1 METPLKLPRPPE
13 KSNTLPAIDHR
24 KARQMSFVPKF
35 ILLEQHTMQRKLS
48 ALLTLFIVL
57 LVCATSAA
65 DSVAQVTMPR
75 LSYRDR
81 TLPNGL
87 RVLTAEDHSSPT
99 VAIQVWYKV
108 GSKDDPEGRSGF
120 AHLFEHMLFKGT
132 RNMKDEMMDRLTE
145 DVGGFNN
152 ASTWDDFTNYYE
164 VVPSNYLET
173 LLWAEADRMG
183 SLNVDDKNFK
193 SERDVV
199 KEEFRSRVLAPPYG
213 RFFYAIEKHSFVA
226 HPYRRPGIG
235 SIEELDAAT
244 LEDVRSFH
252 STFYRPDNAT
262 LVVVGDFD
270 QKQVDTW
277 VDKYFGR
284 VAKPDRPLPRVTIK
298 EPERVAEKRINEYA
312 PNVPLPAV
320 ALTYHTPA
328 VKADDAFAL
337 RVAES
342 ILSSGES
349 SRLYQS
355 LVYQQQIAQEA
366 FAQADLREDL
376 GLFVLGAILASEKK
390 PEEAERSLLAELK
403 RMQDTPVTAAELDKA
418 KNQLITNELRQR
430 ETSEGKSFA
439 LARAAVLL
447 GDAAR
452 VNTGMEKLQAVT
464 AADVQRVM
472 KKYFNDKNRV
482 VITYQAEQAK
492 PQTSTGSVRKGESR

>member
-1 METPLKLPRPPE
+1 MLRNLKVLFA
-13 KSNTLPAIDHR
+13 LIGLLAI
-24 KARQMSFVPKF
+24 
-35 ILLEQHTMQRKLS
+35 
-48 ALLTLFIVL
+48 
-57 LVCATSAA
+57 AA
-65 DSVAQVTMPR
+65 GFGTGSRAQTMPR
-75 LSYRDR
+75 VNYRDR
-81 TLPNGL
+81 TLANGL
-87 RVLTAEDHSSPT
+87 RVLTVEDHASPT

-132 RNMKDEMMDRLTE
+132 KNMKDEMMDRLTE
-145 DVGGFNN
+145 DVGGINN

-183 SLNVDDKNFK
+183 SLNVDEKNFK

-213 RFFYAIEKHSFVA
+213 RFFYAIEKQSFTS

-244 LEDVRSFH
+244 LEDVKAFH

-262 LVVVGDFD
+262 LVVVGDFEP
-270 QKQVDTW
+270 KQMDAW
-277 VDKYFGR
+277 IDKYFSR
-284 VAKPDRPLPRVTIK
+284 VAKPDRPMPRVTAK
-298 EPERVAEKRINEYA
+298 EPERTAERRVNEYA
-312 PNVPLPAV
+312 ANVPLPAV
-320 ALTYHTPA
+320 AITYLAPPVA
-328 VKADDAFAL
+328 SPDAAAL
-337 RVAES
+337 DVAES

-355 LVYQQQIAQEA
+355 LVYQQQLAQEA
-366 FAQADLREDL
+366 FAQADLREQP

-390 PEEAERSLLAELK
+390 PEEAERALLAELK
-403 RMQDTPVTAAELDKA
+403 KMQDTPVSAAELDKA
-418 KNQLITNELRQR
+418 KLQLVTNEVRER
-430 ETSEGKSFA
+430 ETSNGKAFA

-452 VNTGMEKLQAVT
+452 VNTDIEKLQAVT
-464 AADVQRVM
+464 APDIQRVM
-472 KKYFNDKNRV
+472 KKYFTDSNRV
-482 VITYQAEQAK
+482 VITYQAESMRPKTTA
-492 PQTSTGSVRKGESR
+492 SKGASK

>member
-1 METPLKLPRPPE
+1 M
-13 KSNTLPAIDHR
+13 
-24 KARQMSFVPKF
+24 QWKF
-35 ILLEQHTMQRKLS
+35 S
-48 ALLTLFIVL
+48 ALLTLFIAL
-57 LVCATSAA
+57 LVCASLAT

-132 RNMKDEMMDRLTE
+132 WNMKDEMMDRLTE

-152 ASTWDDFTNYYE
+152 ASTSDDFTNYYE

-213 RFFYAIEKHSFVA
+213 RFFYAIEKYSFAA

-244 LEDVRSFH
+244 LEDIRSFH

-270 QKQVDTW
+270 QKQLDTW

-298 EPERVAEKRINEYA
+298 EPERVAEKRINESA
-312 PNVPLPAV
+312 PNVPLPAI
-320 ALTYHTPA
+320 ALTYLAPA
-328 VKADDAFAL
+328 VKADDAYAL

-403 RMQDTPVTAAELDKA
+403 RIQDAPVTAAELEKA
-418 KNQLITNELRQR
+418 KNQLITNELRGR
-430 ETSEGKSFA
+430 ETSDGKAFA

-447 GDAAR
+447 GDATR

-464 AADVQRVM
+464 ATDVQRVM

-482 VITYQAEQAK
+482 VITYQAEPAK
-492 PQTSTGSVRKGESR
+492 PQTSTGNVRKGEGR

>member
-1 METPLKLPRPPE
+1 MPR
-13 KSNTLPAIDHR
+13 
-24 KARQMSFVPKF
+24 KF
-35 ILLEQHTMQRKLS
+35 S
-48 ALLTLFIVL
+48 ALFALFIAL
-57 LVCATSAA
+57 LIAGAMATEA
-65 DSVAQVTMPR
+65 VAQVTIPR

-81 TLPNGL
+81 SLPNGL
-87 RVLTAEDHSSPT
+87 RVLTVEDHSSPT

-213 RFFYAIEKHSFVA
+213 RFFYAIEKNSFAA

-244 LEDVRSFH
+244 LADVRAFH

-270 QKQVDTW
+270 QKQLDTW

-284 VAKPDRPLPRVTIK
+284 VAKPDRPLPRVTVK
-298 EPERVAEKRINEYA
+298 EPARTAEKRINEYA
-312 PNVPLPAV
+312 PNVPLPAI
-320 ALTYHTPA
+320 ALTYLTPA
-328 VKADDAFAL
+328 IKSDDAYAL

-355 LVYQQQIAQEA
+355 LVYEQQVSQEA

-403 RMQDTPVTAAELDKA
+403 RVQDAPVSAAELEKA
-418 KNQLITNELRQR
+418 KNQLITNELRER

-439 LARAAVLL
+439 LGRAAVLL
-447 GDAAR
+447 GDVTQ
-452 VNTGMEKLQAVT
+452 VNTGIEKLQAVT

-472 KKYFNDKNRV
+472 KKYFNDNNRV
-482 VITYQAEQAK
+482 VITYQAQPAKAQARI
-492 PQTSTGSVRKGESR
+492 SDVGKGKGQ

>member
-1 METPLKLPRPPE
+1 
-13 KSNTLPAIDHR
+13 
-24 KARQMSFVPKF
+24 MSFVRKF
-35 ILLEQHTMQRKLS
+35 ISLEHHTMQRKSS
-48 ALLTLFIVL
+48 ALLTIFIAL
-57 LVCATSAA
+57 LVCAAMAA

-75 LSYRDR
+75 ISYRDR

-120 AHLFEHMLFKGT
+120 AHLFEHMLFKST

-152 ASTWDDFTNYYE
+152 ASTSDDFTNYYE

-199 KEEFRSRVLAPPYG
+199 KEEFRSRILAPPYG
-213 RFFYAIEKHSFVA
+213 RFFYAIEKNSFAA

-235 SIEELDAAT
+235 SIEELDAST

-270 QKQVDTW
+270 QKQLDTW
-277 VDKYFGR
+277 VDRYFGR
-284 VAKPDRPLPRVTIK
+284 VAKPDRPLPRVSIK

-312 PNVPLPAV
+312 PNVPLPAI
-320 ALTYHTPA
+320 ALTYLVPA
-328 VKADDAFAL
+328 VKADDAYAL

-403 RMQDTPVTAAELDKA
+403 RMQDAPVTAAELDKA
-418 KNQLITNELRQR
+418 KNQLITNELRER
-430 ETSEGKSFA
+430 ETSEGKAFA

-447 GDAAR
+447 GDATR

-472 KKYFNDKNRV
+472 KKYFTDRNRV
-482 VITYQAEQAK
+482 VITYQAEPAK
-492 PQTSTGSVRKGESR
+492 PQTSTGNVGKGEGR

>member
-1 METPLKLPRPPE
+1 MLRNLR
-13 KSNTLPAIDHR
+13 L
-24 KARQMSFVPKF
+24 
-35 ILLEQHTMQRKLS
+35 LS
-48 ALLTLFIVL
+48 AVIGLFLI
-57 LVCATSAA
+57 SASLGA
-65 DSVAQVTMPR
+65 MAQGQTMPR
-75 LSYRDR
+75 LVYRDR
-81 TLPNGL
+81 TLANGL
-87 RVLTAEDHSSPT
+87 RVLTVEDHASPT

-132 RNMKDEMMDRLTE
+132 KNMKDEMMDRLTE
-145 DVGGFNN
+145 DVGGINN

-183 SLNVDDKNFK
+183 SLNVDEKNFK

-213 RFFYAIEKHSFVA
+213 RFFYAIEKQSFTA

-244 LEDVRSFH
+244 LEDVKAFH

-270 QKQVDTW
+270 PKQIDAW
-277 VDKYFGR
+277 IDKYFLR
-284 VAKPDRPLPRVTIK
+284 VAKPDRPMPRVTTK
-298 EPERVAEKRINEYA
+298 EPERTAERRVNEYA
-312 PNVPLPAV
+312 ANVPLPAV
-320 ALTYHTPA
+320 AITYLAPPVA
-328 VKADDAFAL
+328 SPDAAAL
-337 RVAES
+337 DVAES

-355 LVYQQQIAQEA
+355 LVYQQQVAAEA
-366 FAQADLREDL
+366 FAQADLREQP
-376 GLFVLGAILASEKK
+376 GLFILGAILASDKK
-390 PEEAERSLLAELK
+390 PEEAEKALLAELK
-403 RMQDTPVTAAELDKA
+403 KIQDTPVSAAELDKA
-418 KNQLITNELRQR
+418 KIQLVTNEVRER
-430 ETSEGKSFA
+430 ETSNGKAFA

-452 VNTGMEKLQAVT
+452 VNTDIEKLQAVT
-464 AADVQRVM
+464 AADIQRVM
-472 KKYFNDKNRV
+472 RKYFTDSNRV
-482 VITYQAEQAK
+482 VITYQAESMRPKAQAGGGK
-492 PQTSTGSVRKGESR
+492 

>member
-1 METPLKLPRPPE
+1 
-13 KSNTLPAIDHR
+13 
-24 KARQMSFVPKF
+24 
-35 ILLEQHTMQRKLS
+35 MQRIISVVATLIV
-48 ALLTLFIVL
+48 ALVSPFTV
-57 LVCATSAA
+57 ATKT
-65 DSVAQVTMPR
+65 VAQVKVPQ

-87 RVLTAEDHSSPT
+87 RVLSVEDHSSPT

-132 RNMKDEMMDRLTE
+132 KNMKDEMMDRLTE

-213 RFFYAIEKHSFVA
+213 RFFYAIEKNSFTA

-244 LEDVRSFH
+244 LADVRSFH

-262 LVVVGDFD
+262 LVVVGDFE
-270 QKQVDTW
+270 QKQLDAW
-277 VDKYFGR
+277 VDKYFSR
-284 VAKPDRPLPRVTIK
+284 VAKPDRPLPRVTTK
-298 EPERVAEKRINEYA
+298 EPERVAEKRITELA

-320 ALTYHTPA
+320 ALTYLAPG
-328 VKADDAFAL
+328 VKADDAYAL
-337 RVAES
+337 EVAES
-342 ILSSGES
+342 ILSGGES

-355 LVYQQQIAQEA
+355 LVYTQQVAQEA

-376 GLFVLGAILASEKK
+376 GLFVMGAILASEKK

-403 RMQDTPVTAAELDKA
+403 RMQDAPVTAAELDKA
-418 KNQLITNELRQR
+418 KNQLVTNELRER
-430 ETSEGKSFA
+430 ETSEGKAFA

-447 GDAAR
+447 GDASK
-452 VNTGMEKLQAVT
+452 VNTAIEKLQAVT

-472 KKYFNDKNRV
+472 KKYFNDNNRV
-482 VITYQAEQAK
+482 VITYQAEPAK
-492 PQTSTGSVRKGESR
+492 TQSSASNAGKGEGQ

>member
-1 METPLKLPRPPE
+1 M
-13 KSNTLPAIDHR
+13 
-24 KARQMSFVPKF
+24 
-35 ILLEQHTMQRKLS
+35 
-48 ALLTLFIVL
+48 
-57 LVCATSAA
+57 
-65 DSVAQVTMPR
+65 AQGQTMPR
-75 LSYRDR
+75 LVYRDR
-81 TLPNGL
+81 TLANGL
-87 RVLTAEDHSSPT
+87 RVLTVEDHASPT

-132 RNMKDEMMDRLTE
+132 KNMKDEMMDRLTE
-145 DVGGFNN
+145 DVGGINN

-183 SLNVDDKNFK
+183 SLNVDEKNFK

-213 RFFYAIEKHSFVA
+213 RFFYAIEKQSFTA

-244 LEDVRSFH
+244 LEDVKAFH

-270 QKQVDTW
+270 PKQIDAW
-277 VDKYFGR
+277 IDKYFLR
-284 VAKPDRPLPRVTIK
+284 VAKPDRPMPRVTTK
-298 EPERVAEKRINEYA
+298 EPERTAERRVNEYA
-312 PNVPLPAV
+312 ANVPLPAV
-320 ALTYHTPA
+320 AITYLAPPVA
-328 VKADDAFAL
+328 SPDAAAL
-337 RVAES
+337 DVVES

-355 LVYQQQIAQEA
+355 LVYQQQVAAEA
-366 FAQADLREDL
+366 FAQADLREQP
-376 GLFVLGAILASEKK
+376 GLFILGAILASDKK
-390 PEEAERSLLAELK
+390 PEEAEKALLAELK
-403 RMQDTPVTAAELDKA
+403 KIQDTPVSAAELDKA
-418 KNQLITNELRQR
+418 KIQLVTNEVRER
-430 ETSEGKSFA
+430 ETSNGKAFA

-452 VNTGMEKLQAVT
+452 VNTDIEKLQAVT
-464 AADVQRVM
+464 AADIQRVM
-472 KKYFNDKNRV
+472 RKYFTDSNRV
-482 VITYQAEQAK
+482 VITYQAESMRPKAQAGGGK
-492 PQTSTGSVRKGESR
+492 

>member
-1 METPLKLPRPPE
+1 MFRNLKFPLAVI
-13 KSNTLPAIDHR
+13 TL
-24 KARQMSFVPKF
+24 
-35 ILLEQHTMQRKLS
+35 
-48 ALLTLFIVL
+48 VL
-57 LVCATSAA
+57 GSTGFGLVSST
-65 DSVAQVTMPR
+65 QTMPR
-75 LSYRDR
+75 LTYRDR
-81 TLPNGL
+81 TLANGL
-87 RVLTAEDHSSPT
+87 RVLTVEDHASPT

-132 RNMKDEMMDRLTE
+132 KNMKDEMMDRLTE
-145 DVGGFNN
+145 DVGGINN

-213 RFFYAIEKHSFVA
+213 RLFYAIEKQSFTT

-244 LEDVRSFH
+244 LEDVKAFH

-262 LVVVGDFD
+262 LVVVGDFEP
-270 QKQVDTW
+270 KQIDAW
-277 VDKYFGR
+277 IDKYFTR
-284 VAKPDRPLPRVTIK
+284 VAKPDKPLPRVTTK
-298 EPERVAEKRINEYA
+298 EPERTAEKRVNEYA
-312 PNVPLPAV
+312 ANVPLPAV
-320 ALTYHTPA
+320 ALTYLAPPVA
-328 VKADDAFAL
+328 SADAAAL
-337 RVAES
+337 DVAES

-355 LVYQQQIAQEA
+355 LVYQQQVAQEA
-366 FAQADLREDL
+366 FAQADLREQP

-390 PEEAERSLLAELK
+390 PEEAERALLAELK
-403 RMQDTPVTAAELDKA
+403 KMQDTLVSAAELDKA
-418 KNQLITNELRQR
+418 KLQLVTNELRER
-430 ETSEGKSFA
+430 ETSNGKAFA

-452 VNTGMEKLQAVT
+452 VNTDIEKLQAVT
-464 AADVQRVM
+464 AADIQRVM
-472 KKYFNDKNRV
+472 KKYFTDSNRV
-482 VITYQAEQAK
+482 VITYQAEAMR
-492 PQTSTGSVRKGESR
+492 PRATAGGEGSK

>member
-1 METPLKLPRPPE
+1 MFRNLKFLLAVI
-13 KSNTLPAIDHR
+13 TL
-24 KARQMSFVPKF
+24 
-35 ILLEQHTMQRKLS
+35 LLSSTGFGLESS
-48 ALLTLFIVL
+48 A
-57 LVCATSAA
+57 
-65 DSVAQVTMPR
+65 QTMPR
-75 LSYRDR
+75 LTYRDR
-81 TLPNGL
+81 TLANGL
-87 RVLTAEDHSSPT
+87 RVLTVEDKSSPT

-132 RNMKDEMMDRLTE
+132 KNMKDEMMDRLTE
-145 DVGGFNN
+145 DVGGINN

-199 KEEFRSRVLAPPYG
+199 KEEFRARVLAPPYG
-213 RFFYAIEKHSFVA
+213 RLFYAIEKQSFTT

-244 LEDVRSFH
+244 LDDVKAFH

-262 LVVVGDFD
+262 LVVVGDFEP
-270 QKQVDTW
+270 KQIDAW
-277 VDKYFGR
+277 IDKYFSR
-284 VAKPDRPLPRVTIK
+284 VAKPNKPLPRVTTK
-298 EPERVAEKRINEYA
+298 EPERTAEKRVNEYA
-312 PNVPLPAV
+312 ANVPLPAV
-320 ALTYHTPA
+320 ALTYLAPPVA
-328 VKADDAFAL
+328 SPDAAAL
-337 RVAES
+337 DVAEA

-355 LVYQQQIAQEA
+355 LVYQQQVAQEA
-366 FAQADLREDL
+366 FAQADLREQP

-390 PEEAERSLLAELK
+390 PEEAERALLAELK
-403 RMQDTPVTAAELDKA
+403 KMQDTLVSAAELDKA
-418 KNQLITNELRQR
+418 KLQLVTNELRER
-430 ETSEGKSFA
+430 ETSNGKAFA

-452 VNTGMEKLQAVT
+452 VNTDIEKLQAVT
-464 AADVQRVM
+464 AADIQRVM
-472 KKYFNDKNRV
+472 KKYFTDSNRV
-482 VITYQAEQAK
+482 VITYQAESMRPKA
-492 PQTSTGSVRKGESR
+492 TAGGEGSK